1 MTIDKILNTKYSSSS
16 LEKNI
21 YNNKLYYKTKSYK
34 IKTRTY
40 KIKKRRIIYVKRLKR
55 RRAKRILTKQ
65 GYYRKARKKLFEKP
79 KKRINPLIVKKQKSL
94 DYKIIKD
101 FYLNKIYD
109 SSFINNLTKNYKI
122 LKRKTYLLLTPKYNN
137 KKLKTGIIKPSK
149 SLKKG
154 LALLVSV

>member
-1 MTIDKILNTKYSSSS
+1 MTIDKILNYSKKSND
-16 LEKNI
+16 KI
-21 YNNKLYYKTKSYK
+21 SYK
-34 IKTRTY
+34 SKPY
-40 KIKKRRIIYVKRLKR
+40 SIKKRRPYVKRVKR

-79 KKRINPLIVKKQKSL
+79 QKRINPLIVKKQKSL

-122 LKRKTYLLLTPKYNN
+122 LKRKTYNLILTPKYNN

-154 LALLVSV
+154 LSLIVSV